1 MRPHDMICYDTIR
14 YYHIIITIASYYC
27 YYCYYY
33 YYCYCYYHYYYYHY
47 YYYYRQSP
55 DRAGPVELVQVVPAA
70 APVRDEVQPAGRR
83 PGRLRHR
90 LRVAARHHRPRP
102 HRPCSPAVC
111 VCVCVC
117 VCKLR
122 LSSSPPFLLALPSLH
137 PSISLPPCP
146 PSFLPSPPF
155 LLFTA
160 HFALP
165 PSLLPHSTCYT
176 DIYIYTRVQYIHIH
190 MYARII
196 QI

>member
-111 VCVCVC
+111 ALCVCVC
-117 VCKLR
+117 ACVRACVR
-122 LSSSPPFLLALPSLH
+122 ACVSF
-137 PSISLPPCP
+137 SLPHLPF
-146 PSFLPSPPF
+146 SLPSPPSI
-155 LLFTA
+155 
-160 HFALP
+160 P
-165 PSLLPHSTCYT
+165 PSPSLP
-176 DIYIYTRVQYIHIH
+176 
-190 MYARII
+190 ARPPSFPHLPFSFLPLTLRCLRPCSLTEHVT
-196 QI
+196 